1 MSERPQTWGDR
12 PADERTHGPRTGG
25 RQDED
30 GRGWGKEP
38 GQAPPPYL
46 PEARPPGQPT
56 VPSSSGLRLANLKEG
71 EIVTQPRG
79 VGGLPPPQSPAPPGL
94 SLHSLAPS
102 NILIQ
107 FQIFTQR
114 PLHCLFHSLIVFS
127 YLPIPR
133 SAAALI
139 PTLSQGSD
147 STQPAFPSIP
157 EFPRAPAGLSKVPT
171 SHSSLYLPIL
181 SSNFTSKRCLP
192 HIR

>member
-25 RQDED
+25 RQAED

-56 VPSSSGLRLANLKEG
+56 EPSSSGLRLANLKEG

-79 VGGLPPPQSPAPPGL
+79 VGGLPPPQSPAPPGF
-94 SLHSLAPS
+94 SLQSLAPS

-114 PLHCLFHSLIVFS
+114 PLHCLFHFLIVFS

-139 PTLSQGSD
+139 PSLSQGSD

-157 EFPRAPAGLSKVPT
+157 EFPESPGWT
-171 SHSSLYLPIL
+171 
-181 SSNFTSKRCLP
+181 F
-192 HIR
+192 